1 MTRQGVIRS
10 RAFLAGVHFAY
21 PARADRPVLSGLSLR
36 AEPGQAVAL
45 VGGSGSGKS
54 TIFHL
59 LQHFY
64 EPSSGFV
71 ALDGVDVSQL
81 SHRWQG
87 LTLVHFSA
95 QFKCPLWDRGCM
107 LGVFTGCQGVLGSV

>member
-1 MTRQGVIRS
+1 LKLKCDI
-10 RAFLAGVHFAY
+10 L
-21 PARADRPVLSGLSLR
+21 LSNFGFNFNLR
-36 AEPGQAVAL
+36 RYTL

-107 LGVFTGCQGVLGSV
+107 LGVFTGGQGVLGSV